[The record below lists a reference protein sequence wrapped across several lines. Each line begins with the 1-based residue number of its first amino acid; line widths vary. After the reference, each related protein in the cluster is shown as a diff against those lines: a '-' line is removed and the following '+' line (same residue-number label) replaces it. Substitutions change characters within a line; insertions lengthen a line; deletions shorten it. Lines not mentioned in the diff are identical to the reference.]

1 MECQNLPKRN
11 ILWVVDYID
20 IQHNYYKNK
29 KSYWSKGNS
38 KAKTKKNRVFW
49 VYFKFR
55 LNLLVV
61 GLLVLVATSKYSSAK
76 LYGDGR
82 RRALELWM

>member
-1 MECQNLPKRN
+1 MECQNLRKRN

-38 KAKTKKNRVFW
+38 KAKTKKNRVFLGLFQIQ
-49 VYFKFR
+49 VKS
-55 LNLLVV
+55 V
-61 GLLVLVATSKYSSAK
+61 GRWSVGVSRDL
-76 LYGDGR
+76 
-82 RRALELWM
+82 